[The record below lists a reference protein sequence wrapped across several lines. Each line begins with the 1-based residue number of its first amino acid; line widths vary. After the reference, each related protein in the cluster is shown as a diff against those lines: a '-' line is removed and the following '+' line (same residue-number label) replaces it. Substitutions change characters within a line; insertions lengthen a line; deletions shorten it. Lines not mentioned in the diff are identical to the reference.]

1 MEKEEYNYFPF
12 PYSSELDN
20 DYIKIID
27 ETINT
32 QNQNDESFKI
42 K

>member
-1 MEKEEYNYFPF
+1 MEKNEYKYFPF
-12 PYSSELDN
+12 PYSSETDN

-27 ETINT
+27 ETIKI